1 MIRRLRKRFIRIA
14 TLAVTAVLLVL
25 CLSVNIAN
33 YISVDSGL
41 TNVLNVIS
49 DNRGTMPPCR
59 TASRRRDA
67 RTDSSRRKRPSP
79 RAISSC
85 AMTETEIS
93 SRRIWTR
100 SPP

>member
-49 DNRGTMPPCR
+49 DNRGTMPPMPHG
-59 TASRRRDA
+59 RRDA